1 MIIDSNR
8 EEYSRLQVEVL
19 YDQQQAMINL
29 VEERPEIKHIKEQ
42 FLANLPNISQLSQS
56 QVKNVVRDFMDK
68 DKTI

>member
-8 EEYSRLQVEVL
+8 EEVTLPLSQYSRLQVEVL

-42 FLANLPNISQLSQS
+42 FLANLPNVNICDIAI
-56 QVKNVVRDFMDK
+56 DF
-68 DKTI
+68 TA